1 MRFWGGSWRVG
12 AILVREPSPHANNY
26 TSEANVDSMW
36 TRPEPSPHAN
46 HHRIEAH
53 VDPMWT
59 RCGPVVDRVHMRITI
74 LVTQMW
80 TRPPFGLY
88 NIIKDVS
95 GESTWTSMQHV
106 LGPRG
111 SKWGCSRAGFC
122 NTRVCW
128 SQRRRFLVLLGPT
141 EFSTNNTPVTG
152 QTLDYFN

>member
-88 NIIKDVS
+88 NIIRDVS
-95 GESTWTSMQHV
+95 GESTWTPMQHCT
-106 LGPRG
+106 GPPWFQMG
-111 SKWGCSRAGFC
+111 LFTC
-122 NTRVCW
+122 
-128 SQRRRFLVLLGPT
+128 RFLQYPCLL
-141 EFSTNNTPVTG
+141 ESVSSFSC
-152 QTLDYFN
+152 YFGHHGILNQQ

>member
-88 NIIKDVS
+88 NIIRDVS
-95 GESTWTSMQHV
+95 GESTWTSMQHCT
-106 LGPRG
+106 GPPWFQMG
-111 SKWGCSRAGFC
+111 LFTC
-122 NTRVCW
+122 
-128 SQRRRFLVLLGPT
+128 RFLQYPCLLESVSSFSCSFGPHGILNQQYSGNWPDVGL
-141 EFSTNNTPVTG
+141 F
-152 QTLDYFN
+152 